1 MYLELRAY
9 GIAKKFGKV
18 TYLGKKVP
26 KARAISVVQGPYSL
40 EPNSGT
46 LLMADSLVAICNYGV
61 SLGPP
66 HLLDL
71 YTPSFLTH
79 TDFSDQETVKG
90 YICDEQNL
98 RTACVMKWQ

>member
-46 LLMADSLVAICNYGV
+46 LLMADSVA
-61 SLGPP
+61 LGSQVVTGCHMQLWGPSSYHIYSIFTHP
-66 HLLDL
+66 H
-71 YTPSFLTH
+71 S
-79 TDFSDQETVKG
+79 
-90 YICDEQNL
+90 
-98 RTACVMKWQ
+98 